1 MKTRTLLARCGLA
14 MAIAVACSFLAQSA
28 RSQDKSD
35 SSPIL
40 GRWDLVCRDPG
51 GTFPSWL
58 DIQRSGHK
66 TLVGYFVGR
75 GGSVRPI
82 SQIHFKDGR
91 VKFQLPVQWEEGPE
105 DFRFEGTLA
114 DGKLS
119 GAFLDDKNNK
129 LTWTGVRAPEL
140 KREKAPAWG
149 QEIALFNGQDLSGWK
164 GRWSDR
170 KQGWVVED
178 GMLKNA
184 KPGNDLITER
194 KFNDFKLHAEFRY
207 PKGSNS
213 GIYLRG
219 RYEAQIEDNYGRR
232 PDSHLIGGIYGFL
245 TPRIMAAKPGGEW
258 QTFALTLVGRHV
270 SATLNGEPVI
280 VQQEIPGITGGAMDS
295 NEGESGPV
303 MLQGDHGKIDFRKLT
318 ITPSLVYP

>member
-1 MKTRTLLARCGLA
+1 MKNRTLLARWGLA
-14 MAIAVACSFLAQSA
+14 AAVVAACTLLATSA
-28 RSQDKSD
+28 ESQKKPDF
-35 SSPIL
+35 SPIL

-58 DIQRSGHK
+58 DIQLSGHK

-82 SQIHFKDGR
+82 SQVFFKDNR
-91 VKFQLPVQWEEGPE
+91 VKFQLPVQWEDGPN
-105 DFRFEGTLA
+105 DLRFEGDLQE
-114 DGKLS
+114 GKLS
-119 GAFLDDKNNK
+119 GEFLDDKNNK

-140 KREKAPAWG
+140 KREKAPQWG
-149 QEIALFNGQDLSGWK
+149 QERPLFNGSDLSVWK

-170 KQGWVVED
+170 KNGWIVQNGLLRND
-178 GMLKNA
+178 
-184 KPGNDLITER
+184 KPGNDLVTVQE
-194 KFNDFKLHAEFRY
+194 FNDFKLHAEFRY
-207 PKGSNS
+207 PPGSNS

-245 TPRIMAAKPGGEW
+245 TPRIMAAKKGGEW
-258 QTFALTLVGRHV
+258 QTFDLTLVGRHV
-270 SATLNGEPVI
+270 SVTLNGEPVI
-280 VQQEIPGITGGAMDS
+280 VQQEIPGITGGAIDS
-295 NEGESGPV
+295 DEGDPGPV